1 MLDHMHL
8 LRLLRIYARPYLGL
22 LTVVLVLQAISAI
35 ATLYL
40 PNLNGRIIDQ
50 GVSTGDIGYIWS
62 TGGVMLAVAFGQ
74 VLAAVTATWC
84 AAHVAM
90 GIGRD
95 IRRDVYRTVDR
106 FSARD
111 MGEFGV
117 PTLITR
123 GTNDVQ
129 QVQQVT
135 SMALSFMVTMP
146 IMCVGGIVMAL
157 REDAGLSWLVW
168 VSVPVLLLV
177 VTLLIAQLVPLF
189 KTMQDKVDRING
201 VLREQITGIRVIR
214 AFVREDHETDRF
226 DAANREIAQVSEK
239 VGRVFVL
246 MFPMIMLLLHIAT
259 AAVLW
264 FGGHRVGDGEMEV
277 GSLTAFMQYLL
288 QILMAVMMGAFMAMM
303 LPRAIVC
310 AGRIDKVL
318 RHEPTVAEPVTPVT
332 PERLRGEL
340 EFRNVSFTY
349 PGADQPVLSDVS
361 FTVHPGQT
369 TAVIGATGSG
379 KTTLV
384 NLIPRL
390 LEPTSGEVLLDG
402 VPVSRMP
409 RAAIVER
416 VGLVPQKAFLF
427 SGTVASNLRFGAPDA
442 TDEELWDA
450 LRIAQADGFVAER
463 VTGSD
468 SGGDDGDGGDS
479 GGDDGAA
486 GARGL
491 ASSISQGGTDVSGG
505 QRQRLCIAR
514 ALVASPKVYIFDD
527 SFSALDVSTDAALRA
542 ALAPRTT
549 DAAVVTVAQRV
560 STIQDADQILV
571 LEAGRIAARGTH
583 DELLESSG
591 TYREIVESQLTGAG
605 TGHEEG

>member
-1 MLDHMHL
+1 MHL
-8 LRLLRIYARPYLGL
+8 LRLLRAYSRPYAGL
-22 LTVVLVLQAISAI
+22 LTAVLILQVVSAL

-40 PNLNGRIIDQ
+40 PSLNADIIDR

-62 TGGVMLAVAFGQ
+62 TGGVMLLVAFVQVIAAVA
-74 VLAAVTATWC
+74 ATWC
-84 AAHVAM
+84 AARAAM

-95 IRRDVYRTVDR
+95 IRRDIYGTVDR

-111 MGEFGV
+111 MADFGV

-129 QVQQVT
+129 QVQMVT
-135 SMALSFMVTMP
+135 TMALSFMVTMP
-146 IMCVGGIVMAL
+146 VMSIGGIVMAL
-157 REDAGLSWLVW
+157 REDVGLSWLLW
-168 VSVPVLLLV
+168 VSVPVLLIV
-177 VTLLIAQLVPLF
+177 VGLMIAQLVPLF
-189 KTMQDKVDRING
+189 RSMQDRVDAVNG

-214 AFVREDHETDRF
+214 AFVREDHESARF
-226 DAANREIAQVSEK
+226 DDANRAIGFVSER

-246 MFPMIMLLLHIAT
+246 MGPVIMMVLHIAT

-264 FGGHRVGDGEMEV
+264 FGGHRVGDGQMEV

-288 QILMAVMMGAFMAMM
+288 QILVAVMMGSFMAMM

-318 RHEPTVAEPVTPVT
+318 HHEATIIDPEAPRNPTA
-332 PERLRGEL
+332 LRGEL
-340 EFRNVSFTY
+340 EFRDVSFTY

-390 LEPTSGEVLLDG
+390 LEPTSGAVLLDG
-402 VPVSRMP
+402 VPVHDMA
-409 RAAIVER
+409 RAEIVKR

-442 TDEELWDA
+442 TGEELWDA
-450 LRIAQADGFVAER
+450 LRIAQAEGFV
-463 VTGSD
+463 
-468 SGGDDGDGGDS
+468 DDLDRPI
-479 GGDDGAA
+479 A
-486 GARGL
+486 
-491 ASSISQGGTDVSGG
+491 QGGTDVSGG

-514 ALVASPKVYIFDD
+514 ALVADPKVYVFDD
-527 SFSALDVSTDAALRA
+527 AFSALDVATDARLRA
-542 ALAPRTT
+542 ALVPRTV

-560 STIQDADQILV
+560 STIRDADQILV
-571 LEAGRIAARGTH
+571 LEAGRIVARGTH
-583 DELLESSG
+583 DDLVESSA
-591 TYREIVESQLTGAG
+591 TYREIVESQLTNAG
-605 TGHEEG
+605 EAE